1 MSYLYSRNFN
11 SGYYK
16 EDDDFYNNESNEENE
31 DDYYFY
37 DYYDDY
43 DYSNFKRYPYN
54 FSKSIENKYKF
65 DNKINFTTIIDKQIN
80 PYPYVY
86 IPQYYYLNIL
96 MIAEKPSI
104 ARTISKILCTK
115 KNKNTYK
122 DLSNKYGWC
131 YYTFSGE
138 FRGIK
143 SYFTVSSVAGH
154 LYQTEFL
161 RMHQNDKK
169 MDPGELFDVITVKT
183 EASDDTQ
190 ITEKW
195 LNDLAK
201 GKDILCLWL
210 DCDAEGENICYE
222 VIHNTLPYMTKR
234 NYQQI
239 YRAIFSSLTNEDIK
253 FSFENIGNYPD
264 DKLSLSVD
272 AREVIDLKVGVS
284 LTRFLTNEI
293 LPSLNDKVKTNVLS
307 YGPCQTPTLWFCVD
321 RQRKYMNN
329 INKCLYKI
337 FLEIKIGVNTTK
349 IYLDDNYDDLSKV
362 NEIINEIKESQ
373 KINLTVSEINVEN
386 RTKSHPQGLNTANML
401 KIASNQLRISPQQTM
416 RIAEK
421 LYMNGLISYP
431 RTETTQYS
439 KNYNIKE
446 NLNKFIKDNNDVKE
460 LINNINENVLMLNE
474 GVDWGDHPP
483 ITPTRKIKNKNNLSY
498 KELSLYELIC
508 NYYFAS
514 LSPDMHYDNIHY
526 KLKINNSIYNSTCAV
541 IKQEGFTKF
550 LPYEQKLF
558 LKEESLL
565 KKCEIYDIINLG
577 FDEKKI
583 EDYITEAELIEEM
596 EKNHIGTD
604 ASMSTHI
611 ENIERRGYVTVD
623 EERKLKPT
631 KLGIA
636 LIEALEMVEPE
647 IVLPKNR
654 ARIEGFVK
662 ELSEGKNNYENV
674 LGIAL
679 EFYKKKY
686 YNISNQVE
694 KVKSIFEKYLK

>member
-1 MSYLYSRNFN
+1 MSYLYSKNYNEGFYN
-11 SGYYK
+11 EDDIYD
-16 EDDDFYNNESNEENE
+16 EDFEDQNDDDFYFS
-31 DDYYFY
+31 DYYNDYFHINLFPY
-37 DYYDDY
+37 D
-43 DYSNFKRYPYN
+43 

-65 DNKINFTTIIDKQIN
+65 DNKINFTTIIDKQID
-80 PYPYVY
+80 PYPYIY

-104 ARTISKILCTK
+104 ARTLSKILCTK
-115 KNKNTYK
+115 KYKNTYK

-131 YYTFSGE
+131 YYIFSGE
-138 FRGIK
+138 FKGIK
-143 SYFTVSSVAGH
+143 ANFTVSSVAGH

-161 RMHQNDKK
+161 RMHQNDQK
-169 MDPGELFDVITVKT
+169 MDPGELYDVLTVKT

-190 ITEKW
+190 MTEKW

-222 VIHNTLPYMTKR
+222 VIHNTLPFMRKR

-239 YRAIFSSLTNEDIK
+239 YRALFSSLSKKDIK
-253 FSFENIGNYPD
+253 ESFDKIGNYPD

-293 LPSLNDKVKTNVLS
+293 LPSFTDNVKTNVLS

-329 INKCLYKI
+329 IDKFYYNI
-337 FLEIKIGVNTTK
+337 FLEIKNGDNTVK
-349 IYLDDNYDDLSKV
+349 IYFDENYDNITKV
-362 NEIINEIKESQ
+362 KAIINDIKKSKEM
-373 KINLTVSEINVEN
+373 KCFISEINIEN
-386 RTKSHPQGLNTANML
+386 RTKSHPQGLNTAGML

-416 RIAEK
+416 RLAEK

-439 KNYNIKE
+439 KNYDIKE
-446 NLNKFIKDNNDVKE
+446 NLYKFKNYNDDVKE

-474 GVDWGDHPP
+474 GIDMGDHPP
-483 ITPTRKIKNKNNLSY
+483 ITPMRNIRNKSYLSN
-498 KELSLYELIC
+498 KELKLYDLIC

-514 LSPDMHYDNIHY
+514 FSSDMIYDNVHY
-526 KLKINNSIYNSTCAV
+526 KLNINNEIHNSTCSI
-541 IKQEGFTKF
+541 IKQMGFSKF

-558 LKEESLL
+558 LKENELL
-565 KKCEIYDIINLG
+565 KTDTTYEIINIG
-577 FDEKKI
+577 YDEKNI
-583 EDYITEAELIEEM
+583 EDYLTEAELIEEM

-611 ENIERRGYVTVD
+611 ENIVRRGYVTVD

-636 LIEALEMVEPE
+636 LIEALEAVEPE

-654 ARIEGFVK
+654 ARIEAFVK
-662 ELSEGKNNYENV
+662 ELSDGKNNYENV
-674 LGIAL
+674 LNIAL

-694 KVKSIFEKYLK
+694 KLKSIFEKYLK